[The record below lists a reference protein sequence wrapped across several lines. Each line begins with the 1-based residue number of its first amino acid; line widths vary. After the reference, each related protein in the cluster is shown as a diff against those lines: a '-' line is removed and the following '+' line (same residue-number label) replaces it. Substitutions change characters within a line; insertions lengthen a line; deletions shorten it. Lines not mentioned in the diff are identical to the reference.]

1 MRHGRSK
8 GLLKRGLGLALLLAA
23 SAGHAQSLPEQSGEP
38 TANPDQAPEQIG
50 EPAGNLDQTPDQPG
64 SGSAGSEVMPSL
76 GDRDGVADLAQS
88 QFGADGSPPL
98 PRVRCYRNEQG
109 ERVCNRIVAVA
120 RGKPATLAEAPWQ
133 VSLWSFKYT
142 DYTPQEYAA
151 KPEWMRRH
159 KCGGTLIAP
168 QWVLTA
174 AHCVTGDLSD
184 HPFRVRLGSASLT
197 DPKGRFF
204 TVRQKV
210 VHPGYDPKNK
220 QNDIA
225 LLRIDPV
232 NVPDVRPVRLNGST
246 GSAFVAANTPAMIY
260 GFGKTRQADASAL
273 LLKGAIEVWS
283 RGECRH
289 VMGEHASRITSTV
302 LCAGSGDGTD
312 TCRGD
317 SGGPLMIGTGP
328 AAVQAGVVSWGKGCG
343 RPGIPGVYAD
353 VASYLPWI
361 WKVTGGKAGRAKP
374 PAGLF

>member
-1 MRHGRSK
+1 MRKSHGS
-8 GLLKRGLGLALLLAA
+8 GVLKAGLGLALLLAGSPA
-23 SAGHAQSLPEQSGEP
+23 LAQVDPGQDDETGPAEQTGQ
-38 TANPDQAPEQIG
+38 TEQIG
-50 EPAGNLDQTPDQPG
+50 QADEPPAGP
-64 SGSAGSEVMPSL
+64 APSL
-76 GDRDGVADLAQS
+76 GDRDGVVDLPET

-98 PRVRCYRNEQG
+98 PRLRCYTDEQG
-109 ERVCNRIVAVA
+109 KRTCHRLVMVT
-120 RGKPATLAEAPWQ
+120 RGKAATLAEAPWQ

-142 DYTPQEYAA
+142 DYTPQEYAV

-174 AHCVTGDLSD
+174 AHCVTGDLAD
-184 HPFRVRLGSASLT
+184 HPFRVRLGSANLT
-197 DPKGRFF
+197 DPKGRLF

-210 VHPGYDPKNK
+210 VHPGYDPVNK

-232 NVPDVRPVRLNGST
+232 NLPGVRPIRLNGGS
-246 GSAFVAANTPAMIY
+246 GSAFIGANTPAMIY

-273 LLKGAIEVWS
+273 LLKGRIEVWS
-283 RGECRH
+283 RGECRMA
-289 VMGEHASRITSTV
+289 MGGDASRITNTV
-302 LCAGSGDGTD
+302 LCAGSDNGTD
-312 TCRGD
+312 TCQGD
-317 SGGPLMIGTGP
+317 SGGPLMIGTDA

-343 RPGIPGVYAD
+343 RRGMPGVYAD

-361 WKVTGGKAGRAKP
+361 WKVTGGRAGRAKP